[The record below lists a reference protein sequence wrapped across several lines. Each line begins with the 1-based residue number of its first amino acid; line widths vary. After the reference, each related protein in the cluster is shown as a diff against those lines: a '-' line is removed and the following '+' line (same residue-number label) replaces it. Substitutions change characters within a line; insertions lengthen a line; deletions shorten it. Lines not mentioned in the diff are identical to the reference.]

1 MTLTFDLRELY
12 KLITKISKHDRDT
25 VLYLADNV
33 HMWDFKSYSDLQ
45 FPGIVLMD
53 RRKQIPRGFTF
64 SHIFYVEKLR
74 EDLFKIT
81 YDN

>member
-1 MTLTFDLRELY
+1 MTLTLNLRELC
-12 KLITKISKHDRDT
+12 KLVNKISKHDRDT

-33 HMWDFKSYSDLQ
+33 HMWDFNSYSNLQ

-53 RRKQIPRGFTF
+53 RRKQIASGCTF
-64 SHIFYVEKLR
+64 SHIFYVEQLG
-74 EDLFKIT
+74 EDLFKII